1 MIIPN
6 VMLGGI
12 PIVIH
17 GGAPQCQYQAVDGG
31 VERLRLSGGA
41 AVQMTHWR
49 KTAIT
54 ISGSGWI
61 GTGMLGLD
69 FDSPLELR
77 CNASLGVSGRT
88 AADRVFTIPGEV
100 RPDAGPW
107 GLALVGREWVRTDV
121 SSAGQV
127 VTVSEIPGAQLY
139 RVEWWPLFHVFASI
153 PPEALDS
160 SNNSRTWQIVAEE
173 I

>member
-1 MIIPN
+1 
-6 VMLGGI
+6 
-12 PIVIH
+12 
-17 GGAPQCQYQAVDGG
+17 
-31 VERLRLSGGA
+31 
-41 AVQMTHWR
+41 
-49 KTAIT
+49 
-54 ISGSGWI
+54 
-61 GTGMLGLD
+61 MLGLD

-77 CNASLGVSGRT
+77 CNASLGIPGRT

-139 RVEWWPLFHVFASI
+139 RVEWWPLFHVFASV

>member
-1 MIIPN
+1 
-6 VMLGGI
+6 
-12 PIVIH
+12 
-17 GGAPQCQYQAVDGG
+17 
-31 VERLRLSGGA
+31 
-41 AVQMTHWR
+41 MTHWR

-69 FDSPLELR
+69 FDNPLELR
-77 CNASLGVSGRT
+77 CNASLGISGRT

-100 RPDAGPW
+100 RPDASPW

-139 RVEWWPLFHVFASI
+139 RVSGGRCST
-153 PPEALDS
+153 S
-160 SNNSRTWQIVAEE
+160 SRPSLLRRLILRTTAGPGKLSLRKSDAQRWTAQ
-173 I
+173 

>member
-1 MIIPN
+1 
-6 VMLGGI
+6 
-12 PIVIH
+12 
-17 GGAPQCQYQAVDGG
+17 
-31 VERLRLSGGA
+31 
-41 AVQMTHWR
+41 MTHWR

-61 GTGMLGLD
+61 GTGCLD
-69 FDSPLELR
+69 STSTTRWSCDAMRRLAFPAALPSTEYHNPWRGSPR
-77 CNASLGVSGRT
+77 CQSV
-88 AADRVFTIPGEV
+88 
-100 RPDAGPW
+100 

-121 SSAGQV
+121 SSVGQV

>member
-6 VMLGGI
+6 VMLGGV

-69 FDSPLELR
+69 FDNPLELR
-77 CNASLGVSGRT
+77 CNASLGISGRT

-121 SSAGQV
+121 
-127 VTVSEIPGAQLY
+127 
-139 RVEWWPLFHVFASI
+139 
-153 PPEALDS
+153 
-160 SNNSRTWQIVAEE
+160 
-173 I
+173 

>member
-77 CNASLGVSGRT
+77 CNASLGISGRT
-88 AADRVFTIPGEV
+88 AADRVFTI
-100 RPDAGPW
+100 R
-107 GLALVGREWVRTDV
+107 GRFGRTPVHGGWRWSVV
-121 SSAGQV
+121 SG
-127 VTVSEIPGAQLY
+127 SE
-139 RVEWWPLFHVFASI
+139 RT
-153 PPEALDS
+153 
-160 SNNSRTWQIVAEE
+160 SRLPARW
-173 I
+173 

>member
-1 MIIPN
+1 MRRLAFP
-6 VMLGGI
+6 
-12 PIVIH
+12 
-17 GGAPQCQYQAVDGG
+17 AVLPPT
-31 VERLRLSGGA
+31 EYSPSRR
-41 AVQMTHWR
+41 
-49 KTAIT
+49 
-54 ISGSGWI
+54 GS
-61 GTGMLGLD
+61 
-69 FDSPLELR
+69 
-77 CNASLGVSGRT
+77 AGR
-88 AADRVFTIPGEV
+88 RSM
-100 RPDAGPW
+100 

>member
-69 FDSPLELR
+69 FDSPLGCDAMRRL
-77 CNASLGVSGRT
+77 ASRVVLPPTEYSPSRGRFGRT
-88 AADRVFTIPGEV
+88 PVHG
-100 RPDAGPW
+100 AG
-107 GLALVGREWVRTDV
+107 AGR
-121 SSAGQV
+121 S
-127 VTVSEIPGAQLY
+127 
-139 RVEWWPLFHVFASI
+139 
-153 PPEALDS
+153 
-160 SNNSRTWQIVAEE
+160 
-173 I
+173 

>member
-6 VMLGGI
+6 VMLGGV

-69 FDSPLELR
+69 FDNPLELR
-77 CNASLGVSGRT
+77 CNASLGIS
-88 AADRVFTIPGEV
+88 
-100 RPDAGPW
+100 
-107 GLALVGREWVRTDV
+107 LALVGREWVRTDV

>member
-41 AVQMTHWR
+41 AVQMN
-49 KTAIT
+49 
-54 ISGSGWI
+54 
-61 GTGMLGLD
+61 
-69 FDSPLELR
+69 PLELR
-77 CNASLGVSGRT
+77 CNASLGISGRT

-107 GLALVGREWVRTDV
+107 GLALVGREWVRTIV
-121 SSAGQV
+121 ASAGQV

>member
-1 MIIPN
+1 
-6 VMLGGI
+6 
-12 PIVIH
+12 
-17 GGAPQCQYQAVDGG
+17 
-31 VERLRLSGGA
+31 
-41 AVQMTHWR
+41 MTHWR

-69 FDSPLELR
+69 FDNPLELR
-77 CNASLGVSGRT
+77 CNASLGISGRT

-100 RPDAGPW
+100 RPDASPW

-139 RVEWWPLFHVFASI
+139 RVE
-153 PPEALDS
+153 
-160 SNNSRTWQIVAEE
+160 
-173 I
+173 

>member
-6 VMLGGI
+6 VMLGGV

-69 FDSPLELR
+69 FDNPLELR
-77 CNASLGVSGRT
+77 CNASLGISTEYSQSLERFAPMPVRGGWRWSAVSGSERT
-88 AADRVFTIPGEV
+88 C
-100 RPDAGPW
+100 RPPARW
-107 GLALVGREWVRTDV
+107 
-121 SSAGQV
+121 
-127 VTVSEIPGAQLY
+127 
-139 RVEWWPLFHVFASI
+139 
-153 PPEALDS
+153 
-160 SNNSRTWQIVAEE
+160 
-173 I
+173 